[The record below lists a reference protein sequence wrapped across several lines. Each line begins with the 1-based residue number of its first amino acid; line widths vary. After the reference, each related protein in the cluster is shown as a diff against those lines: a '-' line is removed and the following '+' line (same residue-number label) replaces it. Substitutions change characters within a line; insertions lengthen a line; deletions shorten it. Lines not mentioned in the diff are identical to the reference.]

1 LPPPPSLRHDVAAKE
16 REVDRMRLVLTLV
29 FAMLAAAPVLAQTSA
44 QEPPAAA
51 GGATATPIAPGEA
64 AGAHSAPGATTE
76 ASPAAPAPPAA
87 PVAKAA
93 DIAQAVDCATLSQ
106 QFGDTLT
113 ALTAPTAKTPLDEAV
128 KTTSSEQAGAGR
140 KACMAHDYP
149 AGLDSLRQAIT
160 TLGKK
165 PIV

>member
-1 LPPPPSLRHDVAAKE
+1 MK
-16 REVDRMRLVLTLV
+16 LVLVVMAGLLGAST
-29 FAMLAAAPVLAQTSA
+29 AQAQTSA

-51 GGATATPIAPGEA
+51 GGATATPITPEA
-64 AGAHSAPGATTE
+64 SGAHSAPGGTTE
-76 ASPAAPAPPAA
+76 ASPAAPPVPAA
-87 PVAKAA
+87 PEAKVA
-93 DIAQAVDCATLSQ
+93 DIGKAVDCATLSQ

-113 ALTAPTAKTPLDEAV
+113 ALTAPTAKTPLDEGV

-140 KACMAHDYP
+140 KACMAHDYE
-149 AGLDSLRQAIT
+149 AGMASLRQAIG